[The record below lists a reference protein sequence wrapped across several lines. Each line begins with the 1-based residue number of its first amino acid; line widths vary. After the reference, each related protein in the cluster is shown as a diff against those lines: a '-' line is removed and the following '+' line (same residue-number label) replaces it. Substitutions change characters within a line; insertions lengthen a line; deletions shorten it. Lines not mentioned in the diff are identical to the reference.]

1 MDRRSSNVTRSSFP
15 DFGCCGQLQRRAAR
29 RLSLVPSFIISRAPA
44 QHAASCAVAAA
55 SRRSSTRMGST
66 GKSRAI
72 CFAVFAFWRCARV
85 RLNMVLLRCTAPRFF
100 LRLRPAA
107 PLEC

>member
-72 CFAVFAFWRCARV
+72 CLAVFAFWRCARV
-85 RLNMVLLRCTAPRFF
+85 RLNMVLCVALLSDFYSV
-100 LRLRPAA
+100 
-107 PLEC
+107 

>member
-1 MDRRSSNVTRSSFP
+1 MLRPAPAPRREAPQSSAV
-15 DFGCCGQLQRRAAR
+15 
-29 RLSLVPSFIISRAPA
+29 FIISRAPA

-85 RLNMVLLRCTAPRFF
+85 RLNMVLLRF
-100 LRLRPAA
+100 AA
-107 PLEC
+107 PIFPPFETGRTVEY